1 MDFSWVGSRVVSLS
15 CDEHLLSLTWWN
27 DDFILDGFCTHDVFL
42 TRSAL
47 LAIMVVSDIQTMELF
62 KETIKRYL
70 WLDIG

>member
-1 MDFSWVGSRVVSLS
+1 MGFSWVGSRVVSLT

-27 DDFILDGFCTHDVFL
+27 DDFVLDGFCSHDVIVM
-42 TRSAL
+42 RSAL
-47 LAIMVVSDIQTMELF
+47 SEIMVVSDIQAMELF